1 MSPEKATPGDPPRMT
16 LLLTGDVMTG
26 RGIDQ
31 IQPHPSDPTL
41 YEPYVL
47 DARGYLR
54 LAEQANGPLPLSV
67 SPNYIWGDA
76 LAVIEAAQPD
86 RRIINLETAVTTVDD
101 PWPDKGINYR
111 MHPANMDCLTAAAP
125 DCCVLANNHVID
137 WGRDGL
143 TETIEALAAAGIQ
156 ACGAGGDD
164 VQAAAPAIL
173 PRPDGG
179 RLLVFAIGHGSSGIP
194 DDWAAGPASAGVN
207 YLPDL
212 STESL
217 ERLAERIEAIR
228 EPGDQVMLSIH
239 WGGNWG
245 YEIPEEQRAFAH
257 GLIDR
262 GTVDLIHGHSSHHPK
277 AMEVHRGRL
286 ILYGCGDFLN
296 DYEGIAGH
304 ERFRGELSLAYLPT
318 LCDGRLITLRML
330 PFRIR
335 RFRLE
340 RAPDEAVDWLAE
352 TLDREAGRFGLSVER
367 LGDELA
373 LDWPGRNRSVSG

>member
-1 MSPEKATPGDPPRMT
+1 METPPDLT

-54 LAEQANGPLPLSV
+54 LAEQANGPIPRHV
-67 SPNYIWGDA
+67 VPAYVWGEA
-76 LAVIEAAQPD
+76 LALIEAARPD
-86 RRIINLETAVTTVDD
+86 LRLINLETAVTTADD
-101 PWPDKGINYR
+101 PWPGKGINYR

-143 TETIEALAAAGIQ
+143 KETLEVLAAAGIQ
-156 ACGAGGDD
+156 ACGAGRDD

-179 RLLVFAIGHGSSGIP
+179 RLLVFAAGHGSSGIP
-194 DDWAAGPASAGVN
+194 ADWAAGPARSGVDH
-207 YLPDL
+207 LPDL
-212 STESL
+212 SVECA
-217 ERLAERIEAIR
+217 ERLAAHIEAAR
-228 EPGDQVMLSIH
+228 RPGDRVVVSIH

-245 YEIPEEQRAFAH
+245 YEIPDEQRAFAH
-257 GLIDR
+257 ALIDR
-262 GTVDLIHGHSSHHPK
+262 GAVDLIHGHSSHHPK
-277 AMEVHRGRL
+277 AFEVHRGRL

-296 DYEGIAGH
+296 DYEGITGH

-318 LCDGRLITLRML
+318 LRDGRLTALRML

-340 RAPDEAVDWLAE
+340 RAPDEAIDWLAE
-352 TLDREAGRFGLSVER
+352 TMDREAGRFGGRVDRAGE
-367 LGDELA
+367 A
-373 LDWPGRNRSVSG
+373 LICDWTGRGQAVSG